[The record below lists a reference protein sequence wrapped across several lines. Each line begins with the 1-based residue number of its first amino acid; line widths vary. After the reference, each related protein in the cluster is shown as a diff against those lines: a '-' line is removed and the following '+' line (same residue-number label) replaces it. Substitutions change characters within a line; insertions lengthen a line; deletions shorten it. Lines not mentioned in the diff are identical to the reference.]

1 MKHSVPIAYL
11 FSIKFVS
18 SKMKKLTSINNKERY
33 TMKSTLKKLLPFA
46 VVGVIS
52 GATTVGGLQY
62 LNHDSDSA
70 DQSYFTKSSNVS
82 FAGMNSAAV
91 GDDFVKAAKTTVP
104 AVVTIKNYQSR
115 TTSRASEQDM
125 FDFFFG
131 DPFGGRGQ
139 QRQKQQVPDNMPSGM
154 GSGVIISPDG
164 YIISNNHVVAGAN
177 KLEVVLSNKKSY
189 IATLVGTDP
198 NTDISLLKIEE
209 KGLPYLNFANSDNIE
224 VGQWVLAVGNPLGL
238 NSTVTA
244 GIVSAKGRGIGI
256 LSSQGKAANPIES
269 FIQTDAA
276 INPGNSG
283 GALVNTNGDLIG
295 INSAIQSTT
304 GYYQGYGFAV
314 PANLAR
320 KIVEDIKKFGIVQR
334 GFLGVTS
341 LDLSDDQ
348 LVAAYNKDKKTNYKS
363 GSGVL
368 VTGFGESSGAEDAGL
383 KVGDIIT
390 QIDTTPITDFADLS
404 IAIGSKRP
412 GDKVTVTYQ
421 RNGKPSTT
429 TVTLRDQKGGTSTR
443 TKADLSVTEK
453 IGADFQS
460 IDDKTKAYYGLNS
473 GVIAKNVVEGGE
485 MAKAGVVD
493 GYIITE
499 INGKPVNSQKDVE
512 NILNKFNGTAQ
523 IKYMD
528 DYGRGYQRGFKM
540 P

>member
-1 MKHSVPIAYL
+1 MKNQYHKIT
-11 FSIKFVS
+11 
-18 SKMKKLTSINNKERY
+18 KKDIQ
-33 TMKSTLKKLLPFA
+33 MKSTLKKLLPFA
-46 VVGVIS
+46 VVGVLS
-52 GATTVGGLQY
+52 GATTVGALQF
-62 LNHDSDSA
+62 LDHQSNTE
-70 DQSYFTKSSNVS
+70 DQSYFTKSANTS

-115 TTSRASEQDM
+115 STSRASEQDL

-131 DPFGGRGQ
+131 DPFGGNGRGQ
-139 QRQKQQVPDNMPSGM
+139 QRQRQQQVPDNMPSGM

-256 LSSQGKAANPIES
+256 LGSQGKAANPIES

-314 PANLAR
+314 PSNLAR
-320 KIVEDIKKFGIVQR
+320 KIIEDIKKFGIVQR

-341 LDLSDDQ
+341 LDLSDEMQ
-348 LVAAYNKDKKTNYKS
+348 VAAYNKQKKTNIKA
-363 GSGVL
+363 GSGVY

-383 KVGDIIT
+383 KAGDIIT
-390 QIDTTPITDFADLS
+390 KVDNYPITDFSDLS
-404 IAIGSKRP
+404 VSIGSKRP
-412 GDKVTVTYQ
+412 GDKVMVTYM
-421 RNGKPSTT
+421 RNGKEYTT
-429 TVTLRDQKGGTSTR
+429 TVTLKDQKGGTSTR

-453 IGADFQS
+453 IGAEFDILSDRF
-460 IDDKTKAYYGLNS
+460 KTDYGLNS
-473 GVIAKNVVEGGE
+473 GVVAKNVMEGGE
-485 MAKAGVVD
+485 MAKIGIVD
-493 GYIITE
+493 NYIIVE

-512 NILNKFNGTAQ
+512 KILDRYQGNVQVKFV
-523 IKYMD
+523 D
-528 DYGRGYQRGFKM
+528 EYGRIYTKGFRM

>member
-1 MKHSVPIAYL
+1 
-11 FSIKFVS
+11 
-18 SKMKKLTSINNKERY
+18 
-33 TMKSTLKKLLPFA
+33 MKSTFKKLLPFA

-52 GATTVGGLQY
+52 GATTVGVQQY
-62 LNHDSDSA
+62 IGHDSTTS
-70 DQSYFTKSSNVS
+70 DQSYFTKSTNAS
-82 FAGMNSAAV
+82 FVGMNTAGV

-104 AVVTIKNYQSR
+104 AVVTIKNYQTRAS
-115 TTSRASEQDM
+115 SRASEQDI

-131 DPFGGRGQ
+131 DPFGGGRN
-139 QRQKQQVPDNMPSGM
+139 QRQRPQQQAPENMPSGL

-209 KGLPYLNFANSDNIE
+209 KGLPYLNFANSDNVE

-244 GIVSAKGRGIGI
+244 GIISAKGRGIGI
-256 LSSQGKAANPIES
+256 LSGQGKATNPIES

-283 GALVNTNGDLIG
+283 GALVNVNGDLIG
-295 INSAIQSTT
+295 INSAISSTN

-320 KIVEDIKKFGIVQR
+320 KIIEDIKKFGIVQR
-334 GFLGVTS
+334 GFLGVS
-341 LDLSDDQ
+341 SMDLSNDQ
-348 LVAAYNKDKKTNYKS
+348 LVAAYNRENKTNIKS
-363 GSGVL
+363 GSGVY
-368 VTGFGESSGAEDAGL
+368 VTGFSENSGAQDAGL
-383 KVGDIIT
+383 KKGDVIT
-390 QIDTTPITDFADLS
+390 KVDGSDITDFADLS
-404 IAIGSKRP
+404 VAIGSKRP
-412 GDKVTVTYQ
+412 GDKVQVSFT
-421 RNGKPSTT
+421 RNGKDNVA

-443 TKADLSVTEK
+443 TKADLSVSEK
-453 IGADFQS
+453 IGAEFEPLN
-460 IDDKTKAYYGLNS
+460 DKFKTEYGLNS
-473 GVIAKNVVEGGE
+473 GVVSKNVTEGSE
-485 MAKAGVVD
+485 MAKIGIVD
-493 GYIITE
+493 DYIIIE

-512 NILNKFNGTAQ
+512 KILDGYKGNVQVKFVDN
-523 IKYMD
+523 
-528 DYGRGYQRGFKM
+528 YGRIYTKGFKM

>member
-1 MKHSVPIAYL
+1 
-11 FSIKFVS
+11 
-18 SKMKKLTSINNKERY
+18 
-33 TMKSTLKKLLPFA
+33 MKSTFKKLLPFA
-46 VVGVIS
+46 VVGVLS
-52 GATTVGGLQY
+52 GATTVGVQQY
-62 LNHDSDSA
+62 LNHDSNNS
-70 DQSYFTKSSNVS
+70 DQSYFTKSTNAS
-82 FAGMNSAAV
+82 FVGMNTATV
-91 GDDFVKAAKTTVP
+91 GDDFVKASKMTVP
-104 AVVTIKNYQSR
+104 AVVTIKNYQNRAS
-115 TTSRASEQDM
+115 SRASEQDL

-131 DPFGGRGQ
+131 DPFGGKGQ
-139 QRQKQQVPDNMPSGM
+139 QRQRQQQQAPENMPSGL

-209 KGLPYLNFANSDNIE
+209 KGLPFLNFANSDNVE

-244 GIVSAKGRGIGI
+244 GIISAKGRGIGI
-256 LSSQGKAANPIES
+256 LGGQGKATNPIES

-283 GALVNTNGDLIG
+283 GALVNVNGDLIG
-295 INSAIQSTT
+295 INSAISSTN

-320 KIVEDIKKFGIVQR
+320 KIIEDIKKFGIVQR
-334 GFLGVTS
+334 GFLGVNS
-341 LDLSDDQ
+341 LDLSNDQ
-348 LVAAYNKDKKTNYKS
+348 QVAYYNQEKKTNIKP
-363 GSGVL
+363 GSGVYI
-368 VTGFGESSGAEDAGL
+368 TGLPDNSGAQEAGMR
-383 KVGDIIT
+383 VGDIIT
-390 QIDTTPITDFADLS
+390 KIDGANITDFADLS
-404 IAIGSKRP
+404 VAIGSKRP
-412 GDKVTVTYQ
+412 GDKVQVTYS
-421 RNGKPSTT
+421 RNGKETT
-429 TVTLRDQKGGTSTR
+429 STVTLKDQKGGTSAR

-460 IDDKTKAYYGLNS
+460 LDDRTKAYYGLTS
-473 GVIAKNVVEGGE
+473 GVVAKNVVEGSE
-485 MAKAGVVD
+485 IAKAGIVD

-512 NILNKFNGTAQ
+512 NLLNKFTGTGQ

>member
-1 MKHSVPIAYL
+1 
-11 FSIKFVS
+11 
-18 SKMKKLTSINNKERY
+18 
-33 TMKSTLKKLLPFA
+33 MKSTLKKLLPFA

-52 GATTVGGLQY
+52 GATTVGTLQY
-62 LNHDSDSA
+62 FNHNANST
-70 DQSYFTKSSNVS
+70 DQSYFTKSATNVN
-82 FAGMNSAAV
+82 FAGMNSSAV

-115 TTSRASEQDM
+115 TTSRASEQDL

-139 QRQKQQVPDNMPSGM
+139 QRQRQQQQAPDNMPSGM

-334 GFLGVTS
+334 GFLGVQS

-348 LVAAYNKDKKTNYKS
+348 LVAAYNKQKKTNIKA
-363 GSGVL
+363 GSGIL
-368 VTGFGESSGAEDAGL
+368 VTGFGEKSGAEDAGL
-383 KVGDIIT
+383 KTGDIIT
-390 QIDTTPITDFADLS
+390 NIDNTPITDFADLS
-404 IAIGSKRP
+404 MSIGSKRP
-412 GDKVTVTYQ
+412 GDKVVVTYL
-421 RNGKPSTT
+421 RNGKSATT
-429 TVTLRDQKGGTSTR
+429 TVTLKDQKGGTSTR

-453 IGADFQS
+453 IGAEFKPL
-460 IDDKTKAYYGLNS
+460 DDRFKTDYGLNS
-473 GVIAKNVVEGGE
+473 GVIATNVAEGSE
-485 MAKAGVVD
+485 IAKIGIVDNYIVV
-493 GYIITE
+493 E

-512 NILNKFNGTAQ
+512 KILDKYSGNVSVKFVDAYGQ
-523 IKYMD
+523 IYT
-528 DYGRGYQRGFKM
+528 RGFKM

>member
-1 MKHSVPIAYL
+1 
-11 FSIKFVS
+11 
-18 SKMKKLTSINNKERY
+18 
-33 TMKSTLKKLLPFA
+33 MKSTLKKLLPFA
-46 VVGVIS
+46 VVGVLS
-52 GATTVGGLQY
+52 GATTVGVQQY
-62 LNHDSDSA
+62 LSHNPNNG
-70 DQSYFTKSSNVS
+70 DQSYFTKSTNAS
-82 FAGMNSAAV
+82 FVGMNTATV
-91 GDDFVKAAKTTVP
+91 GDDFVKASKTTVP
-104 AVVTIKNYQSR
+104 AVVTIKNYQNRAS
-115 TTSRASEQDM
+115 SRASDQDL

-131 DPFGGRGQ
+131 DPFGGKGQ
-139 QRQKQQVPDNMPSGM
+139 QRQKQQQQQTPDNIPSGL

-209 KGLPYLNFANSDNIE
+209 KGLPFLNFANSDNVE

-244 GIVSAKGRGIGI
+244 GIISAKGRGIGI
-256 LSSQGKAANPIES
+256 LSGQGKATNPIES

-283 GALVNTNGDLIG
+283 GALVNVNGDLIG
-295 INSAIQSTT
+295 INSAISSTN

-320 KIVEDIKKFGIVQR
+320 KIIEDIKKFGIVQR
-334 GFLGVTS
+334 GFLGVNS
-341 LDLSDDQ
+341 LDLSNDQ
-348 LVAAYNKDKKTNYKS
+348 QVAYYNKEKKTNIKT
-363 GSGVL
+363 GSGVYI
-368 VTGFGESSGAEDAGL
+368 TGLPDNSGAQDAGM

-390 QIDTTPITDFADLS
+390 KIDGANITDFADLS

-412 GDKVTVTYQ
+412 GDKVQVTYS
-421 RNGKPSTT
+421 RNGKDITS
-429 TVTLRDQKGGTSTR
+429 TVTLKDQKGGTSTR
-443 TKADLSVTEK
+443 TKADLTVTEK
-453 IGADFQS
+453 IGAEFQS
-460 IDDKTKAYYGLNS
+460 LDDRTKAYYGLNS
-473 GVIAKNVVEGGE
+473 GIVAKNVIEGSE
-485 MAKAGVVD
+485 MAKAGIVD
-493 GYIITE
+493 NYIITD

-512 NILNKFNGTAQ
+512 NILNKFSGTVQ

-528 DYGRGYQRGFKM
+528 DYGRNYTRGFKM

>member
-1 MKHSVPIAYL
+1 
-11 FSIKFVS
+11 
-18 SKMKKLTSINNKERY
+18 
-33 TMKSTLKKLLPFA
+33 MKSTLKKLLPFA

-52 GATTVGGLQY
+52 GATTVGALQY
-62 LNHDSDSA
+62 FGHSSNNG
-70 DQSYFTKSSNVS
+70 DQSYFTTAAPNTS
-82 FAGMNSAAV
+82 FAGMNTAAV

-115 TTSRASEQDM
+115 TSSRASEQDL

-131 DPFGGRGQ
+131 DPFGGGRGQ
-139 QRQKQQVPDNMPSGM
+139 QRQKQQQAPENMPSGM

-209 KGLPYLNFANSDNIE
+209 KGLPYLNFANSDNID

-283 GALVNTNGDLIG
+283 GALVNTNGELIG

-314 PANLAR
+314 PSNLAR

-334 GFLGVTS
+334 GFLGVQS
-341 LDLSDDQ
+341 LDLSNDQ
-348 LVAAYNKDKKTNYKS
+348 LVSSYNQQYKTNLKV
-363 GSGVL
+363 GSGIYI
-368 VTGFGESSGAEDAGL
+368 TGFGENSGAEDAGL
-383 KVGDIIT
+383 KKGDVIT
-390 QIDTTPITDFADLS
+390 KVDSYDITDFADLS
-404 IAIGSKRP
+404 MSIGSKRP
-412 GDKVTVTYQ
+412 GDKVQVTYL
-421 RNGKPSTT
+421 RNGKEGTT
-429 TVTLRDQKGGTSTR
+429 NVTLRDQKGGTSTR

-453 IGADFQS
+453 IGSEFQS
-460 IDDKTKAYYGLNS
+460 IDDRTKAYYGLNS
-473 GVIAKNVVEGGE
+473 GVVAKNVVEGSE
-485 MAKAGVVD
+485 MAKAGIVD

-512 NILNKFNGTAQ
+512 NLLNKFSGTAQ

-528 DYGRGYQRGFKM
+528 DYGRNYQRGFKM

>member
-1 MKHSVPIAYL
+1 
-11 FSIKFVS
+11 
-18 SKMKKLTSINNKERY
+18 
-33 TMKSTLKKLLPFA
+33 MKSTFKKLLPFA

-52 GATTVGGLQY
+52 GATTVGVQQY
-62 LNHDSDSA
+62 IGHDSTIS
-70 DQSYFTKSSNVS
+70 DQSYFTKSTNAS
-82 FAGMNSAAV
+82 FVGMNTAGV

-104 AVVTIKNYQSR
+104 AVVTIKNYQTRAS
-115 TTSRASEQDM
+115 SRASEQDI

-131 DPFGGRGQ
+131 DPFGGGRN
-139 QRQKQQVPDNMPSGM
+139 QRQRPQQQAPENMPSGL

-209 KGLPYLNFANSDNIE
+209 KGLPYLNFANSDNVE

-244 GIVSAKGRGIGI
+244 GIISAKGRGIGI
-256 LSSQGKAANPIES
+256 LSGQGKATNPIES

-283 GALVNTNGDLIG
+283 GALVNVNGDLIG
-295 INSAIQSTT
+295 INSAISSTN

-320 KIVEDIKKFGIVQR
+320 KIIEDIKKFGIVQR
-334 GFLGVTS
+334 GFLGVS
-341 LDLSDDQ
+341 SMDLSNDQ
-348 LVAAYNKDKKTNYKS
+348 LVAAYNRENKTNIKS
-363 GSGVL
+363 GSGVY
-368 VTGFGESSGAEDAGL
+368 VTGFSENSGAQDAGL
-383 KVGDIIT
+383 KKGDVIT
-390 QIDTTPITDFADLS
+390 KVDGSDITDFADLS
-404 IAIGSKRP
+404 VAIGSKRP
-412 GDKVTVTYQ
+412 GDKVQVTFT
-421 RNGKPSTT
+421 RNGKDNIA

-443 TKADLSVTEK
+443 TKADLSVSEK
-453 IGADFQS
+453 IGAEFEPLN
-460 IDDKTKAYYGLNS
+460 DKFKTEYGLNS
-473 GVIAKNVVEGGE
+473 GVVSKNVTEGSE
-485 MAKAGVVD
+485 MAKIGIVD
-493 GYIITE
+493 DYIIIE

-512 NILNKFNGTAQ
+512 KILDGYKGNVQVKFVDN
-523 IKYMD
+523 
-528 DYGRGYQRGFKM
+528 YGRIYTKGFKM

>member
-1 MKHSVPIAYL
+1 
-11 FSIKFVS
+11 
-18 SKMKKLTSINNKERY
+18 
-33 TMKSTLKKLLPFA
+33 MKSTLKKLLPFA

-52 GATTVGGLQY
+52 GATTVGTLQY
-62 LNHDSDSA
+62 FNHNANST
-70 DQSYFTKSSNVS
+70 DQSYFTKSATNVN
-82 FAGMNSAAV
+82 FAGMNSSAV

-115 TTSRASEQDM
+115 TTSRASEQDL

-139 QRQKQQVPDNMPSGM
+139 QRQRQQQQAPDNMPSGM

-314 PANLAR
+314 PSNLAR
-320 KIVEDIKKFGIVQR
+320 KIIEDIKKFGIVQR
-334 GFLGVTS
+334 GFLGVQS
-341 LDLSDDQ
+341 LDLSNDMQ
-348 LVAAYNKDKKTNYKS
+348 VAAYNREKKTNIKA
-363 GSGVL
+363 GSGVY
-368 VTGFGESSGAEDAGL
+368 VTGFGDNSGAEDAGL
-383 KVGDIIT
+383 KSGDIIT
-390 QIDTTPITDFADLS
+390 KIDNTAVTDFADLS
-404 IAIGSKRP
+404 VAIGSKRP
-412 GDKVTVTYQ
+412 GDKVAVTYL
-421 RNGKPSTT
+421 RNGKENMA

-443 TKADLSVTEK
+443 TKADLSVSEK
-453 IGADFQS
+453 IGAEFEPLSDR
-460 IDDKTKAYYGLNS
+460 IKTNYGLNS
-473 GVIAKNVVEGGE
+473 GVIAKNVAEGGE
-485 MAKAGVVD
+485 IAKIGIVD
-493 GYIITE
+493 NYIIME

-512 NILNKFNGTAQ
+512 KILDKYSGNVSVKFV
-523 IKYMD
+523 D
-528 DYGRGYQRGFKM
+528 DYGQIYTRGFKM

>member
-1 MKHSVPIAYL
+1 
-11 FSIKFVS
+11 
-18 SKMKKLTSINNKERY
+18 
-33 TMKSTLKKLLPFA
+33 MKSTFKKLLPFA
-46 VVGVIS
+46 VVGVLS
-52 GATTVGGLQY
+52 GATTVGVQQY
-62 LNHDSDSA
+62 LSHDSNNG
-70 DQSYFTKSSNVS
+70 DQSYFTKSTNAS
-82 FAGMNSAAV
+82 FVGMNTATV
-91 GDDFVKAAKTTVP
+91 GDDFVKASKMTVP
-104 AVVTIKNYQSR
+104 AVVTIKNYQNRAS
-115 TTSRASEQDM
+115 SRASEQDL

-131 DPFGGRGQ
+131 DPFGGKGQ
-139 QRQKQQVPDNMPSGM
+139 QRQRQQQQAPENMPSGL

-209 KGLPYLNFANSDNIE
+209 KGLPFLNFANSDNVE

-244 GIVSAKGRGIGI
+244 GIISAKGRGIGI
-256 LSSQGKAANPIES
+256 LGGQGKATNPIES

-283 GALVNTNGDLIG
+283 GALVNVNGDLIG
-295 INSAIQSTT
+295 INSAISSTN

-320 KIVEDIKKFGIVQR
+320 KIIEDIKKFGIVQR
-334 GFLGVTS
+334 GFLGVNS
-341 LDLSDDQ
+341 LDLSNDQ
-348 LVAAYNKDKKTNYKS
+348 QVAYYNQEKKTNIKP
-363 GSGVL
+363 GSGVYI
-368 VTGFGESSGAEDAGL
+368 TGLPDNSGAQEAGM

-390 QIDTTPITDFADLS
+390 KIDGANITDFADLS
-404 IAIGSKRP
+404 VAIGSKRP
-412 GDKVTVTYQ
+412 GDKVQVTYS
-421 RNGKPSTT
+421 RNGKETT
-429 TVTLRDQKGGTSTR
+429 SIVTLKDQKGGTSAR

-460 IDDKTKAYYGLNS
+460 LDDRTKAYYGLSN
-473 GVIAKNVVEGGE
+473 GVVAKNVVEGSE
-485 MAKAGVVD
+485 IAKAGIVD

-512 NILNKFNGTAQ
+512 NLLNKFTGTGQ

>member
-1 MKHSVPIAYL
+1 
-11 FSIKFVS
+11 
-18 SKMKKLTSINNKERY
+18 
-33 TMKSTLKKLLPFA
+33 MKSTFKKLLPFA
-46 VVGVIS
+46 VVGVLS
-52 GATTVGGLQY
+52 GATTVGVQQY
-62 LNHDSDSA
+62 LSHDSNNG
-70 DQSYFTKSSNVS
+70 DQSYFTKSTNAS
-82 FAGMNSAAV
+82 FVGMNTATV
-91 GDDFVKAAKTTVP
+91 GDDFVKASKTTVP
-104 AVVTIKNYQSR
+104 AVVTIKNYQNRAS
-115 TTSRASEQDM
+115 SRASEQDL

-131 DPFGGRGQ
+131 DPFGGKGQ
-139 QRQKQQVPDNMPSGM
+139 QRQRQQQQAPENMPSGL

-209 KGLPYLNFANSDNIE
+209 KGLPFLNFANSDNVE

-244 GIVSAKGRGIGI
+244 GIISAKGRGIGI
-256 LSSQGKAANPIES
+256 LSGQGKATNPIES

-283 GALVNTNGDLIG
+283 GALVNVNGDLIG
-295 INSAIQSTT
+295 INSAISSTN

-320 KIVEDIKKFGIVQR
+320 KIIEDIKKFGIVQR
-334 GFLGVTS
+334 GFLGVNS
-341 LDLSDDQ
+341 LDLSNDQ
-348 LVAAYNKDKKTNYKS
+348 QVAFYNQEKKTNIKP
-363 GSGVL
+363 GSGVYIIGL
-368 VTGFGESSGAEDAGL
+368 PDNSGAQDAGM

-390 QIDTTPITDFADLS
+390 KIDGVNITDFADLS
-404 IAIGSKRP
+404 VAIGSKRP
-412 GDKVTVTYQ
+412 GDKVQVTYT
-421 RNGKPSTT
+421 RNGKETT
-429 TVTLRDQKGGTSTR
+429 ATVTLKDQKGGTSAR

-460 IDDKTKAYYGLNS
+460 LDERTKAYYGLTS
-473 GVIAKNVVEGGE
+473 GVVAKNVVEGSE
-485 MAKAGVVD
+485 IAKAGIVD

-512 NILNKFNGTAQ
+512 NLLNKFTGTGQ